1 MQSSALIDGMMS
13 LQQGSMRS
21 VAAHLSIR
29 MTEPHH
35 RHSRV
40 VQGAPEVRG
49 HRQDSV
55 RSVVLDLHQAS
66 SAVAEL
72 RVQTVAVIVLLIGEE
87 AVGLMRRP

>member
-1 MQSSALIDGMMS
+1 MQSSALIDGMIS
-13 LQQGSMRS
+13 LQQDSLRS
-21 VAAHLSIR
+21 GAAHLSIR

-40 VQGAPEVRG
+40 VQGAPDVRD

-55 RSVVLDLHQAS
+55 RSVALDLHQAS

-72 RVQTVAVIVLLIGEE
+72 RVQTVAVIVLSVGQD
-87 AVGLMRRP
+87 AVGVMRRP